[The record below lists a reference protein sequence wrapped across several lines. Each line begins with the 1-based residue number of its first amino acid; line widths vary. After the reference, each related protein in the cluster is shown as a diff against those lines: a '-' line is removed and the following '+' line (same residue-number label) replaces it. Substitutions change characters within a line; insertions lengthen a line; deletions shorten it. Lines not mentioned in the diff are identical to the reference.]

1 MKEEVKVEVTRGLRY
16 AAFFFVILKKLFQ
29 FTKYAVVG
37 KGRECFLVM
46 KIGPLTGKNEKS

>member
-1 MKEEVKVEVTRGLRY
+1 MKEEVKVTRGLRY
-16 AAFFFVILKKLFQ
+16 ATFLFFLKKLFQ
-29 FTKYAVVG
+29 FTKYTGVG

>member
-1 MKEEVKVEVTRGLRY
+1 MKEVKVEVTRGLMY
-16 AAFFFVILKKLFQ
+16 AAFFMFLKIFR
-29 FTKYAVVG
+29 FTKYIDVE